1 MFAKSNLFSV
11 FTIALLLLTACGG
24 SAPSVN
30 EDGSIN
36 VDVTLTD
43 FKIES
48 SVTTFESGKTYRFTI
63 TNDGLVPH
71 EFVISEPLMGMEG
84 EAHNDDDAHGEDEME
99 MKHEG
104 LVVEVGEDVLQPGV
118 TITVDATF
126 PEHVDGELEFACH
139 TEGHYEAGMFSHITI
154 E

>member
-1 MFAKSNLFSV
+1 MFSYKIYLFV
-11 FTIALLLLTACGG
+11 LTVAFLLLLTACGG

-48 SVTTFESGKTYRFTI
+48 SVTAFESGKTYRFTI

-71 EFVISEPLMGMEG
+71 EFVISEPLMEG